1 MDKKSE
7 QLLRKLKFIAEAK
20 KNNYP
25 NAHSFAQKL
34 NAFEGDDGQPFG
46 CSARTIAR
54 DIKDLIEVHKAPLEY
69 DPMNRGYYLRNRDW
83 EFSCPVFEED
93 FISMAMLGT
102 RLSAD
107 ILPEP
112 LKQNVDNAV
121 AQALAASKSD
131 FFDTAMIESILC
143 ASGIKTS
150 IDPVI
155 FKGLFDAWRKKQRVR
170 ITYQNPKGEVSGQEF
185 EPHIIAFH
193 RGVWY
198 AKGYKPES
206 RDIRL
211 FAVQR
216 MVGLEPACGQFET
229 DRKLLDETRKKGL
242 FTYEKIAGIRLHCDA
257 AIAFYLHEQQKVFKS
272 RIERQP
278 DGSLIV
284 TLNPTIEHEVI
295 RWVLAEAGRI
305 QVLEP
310 LWLRQKIA
318 EAGKAIMENNA
329 AP

>member
-34 NAFEGDDGQPFG
+34 NEFEGEDGQPFG

-69 DPMNRGYYLRNRDW
+69 DPMNRGYYLRNRAW
-83 EFSCPVFEED
+83 EFSCPAFAED

-112 LKQNVDNAV
+112 LKRNVDTAV

-143 ASGIKTS
+143 ASGIKAC

-155 FKGLFDAWRKKQRVR
+155 FKALFDAWRKKQRVR
-170 ITYQNPKGEVSGQEF
+170 VTYKKPAGEVSAQEF

-198 AKGYKPES
+198 AKGYKPGS
-206 RDIRL
+206 REVRL

-216 MVGLEPACGQFET
+216 IIGLEPAAGHFET
-229 DRKLLDETRKKGL
+229 DKRLVAETRKNGL
-242 FTYEKIAGIRLHCDA
+242 FTYEKVAGIRLHCDA
-257 AIAFYLHEQQKVFKS
+257 TIAFYLHEQQKNFKS
-272 RIERQP
+272 KIERQP

-284 TLNPTIEHEVI
+284 TLNPTIEHEVV
-295 RWVLAEAGRI
+295 RWILAEAGRI
-305 QVLEP
+305 RVLEP
-310 LWLRQKIA
+310 LWLRRKIA
-318 EAGKAIMENNA
+318 EAGQAIMASNA
-329 AP
+329 VP